1 MAFPGRET
9 HHEWIATI
17 AYDRSRSVFLPPPAG
32 SGRHRLAA
40 LHRDVLPLRAE
51 VDPRFFPPAETFRT
65 LQLST
70 LACGR
75 ENTIRDCESAR
86 QQADPLLD
94 HPRLPV
100 SCKDVLWTI
109 DQKARVAASNSYE
122 RRSEI
127 DQAARDVTVFCRQR
141 AMPQDPVP
149 APASTP

>member
-1 MAFPGRET
+1 MTRLFSPLRLLGLVVT
-9 HHEWIATI
+9 SWLPF
-17 AYDRSRSVFLPPPAG
+17 SVAI
-32 SGRHRLAA
+32 
-40 LHRDVLPLRAE
+40 PLRAE
-51 VDPRFFPPAETFRT
+51 VDPRFFPPADIFRA

-75 ENTIRDCESAR
+75 ENTISDCESAR

-109 DQKARVAASNSYE
+109 EQKARVAASNSFE
-122 RRSEI
+122 RRNEI

-141 AMPQDPVP
+141 AMPQDEQPVP
-149 APASTP
+149 TSAP

>member
-1 MAFPGRET
+1 MNR
-9 HHEWIATI
+9 
-17 AYDRSRSVFLPPPAG
+17 YDPIMIRVFSPLRLLGLVVTASLPFT
-32 SGRHRLAA
+32 
-40 LHRDVLPLRAE
+40 DVLPLRAA

-94 HPRLPV
+94 HQRLPV

-127 DQAARDVTVFCRQR
+127 DQAARNVTVFCRQR